1 MAITLNRDH
10 RVRTDRFLPV
20 AERHE
25 RMVVLAS
32 GPSGAGVLEHPGVP
46 VIAVN
51 GAITGLSWT
60 PASGDRFHIPDRDL
74 DDTVFVVSEMTIE
87 TADLPGGRV
96 VKFNGT
102 TEWALDSIA
111 EDEVVWLPHEAQL
124 RNLLGGTFVRLEPVG
139 DGFAVE
145 TEGRHGGR
153 YVDVDAERAY
163 ARALLARLEA

>member
-1 MAITLNRDH
+1 VISLELARRLK
-10 RVRTDRFLPV
+10 
-20 AERHE
+20 
-25 RMVVLAS
+25 AS
-32 GPSGAGVLEHPGVP
+32 GL
-46 VIAVN
+46 
-51 GAITGLSWT
+51 TWT

-87 TADLPGGRV
+87 TADLPTGRV

-111 EDEVVWLPHEAQL
+111 EEEVVWLPREAQL
-124 RNLLGGTFVRLEPVG
+124 RDLLGGTFVRLEPVG

-145 TEGRHGGR
+145 TDGRHGGR